1 MDLKTRIEA
10 ARAAKQKAEAA
21 ITETDVAEIADRA
34 ELAQIEADQRA
45 AEKKARGLD
54 LARREDDARAK
65 LGPKVLLRAL
75 DLEESTPGAGT
86 FILRT
91 PSMPAWDAFR
101 KGIGDTAADHGL
113 VYRSF
118 AIACV
123 YDFGGGTDITGNTS
137 ATGAALAD
145 VLRELPAVAMTIA
158 NVGGELAGLADTRKK
173 SGG

>member
-21 ITETDVAEIADRA
+21 ITEGDAKEIAERA
-34 ELAQIEADQRA
+34 ELAQLDAERA
-45 AEKKARGLD
+45 SAEKKARGLD

-65 LGPKVLLRAL
+65 LGSKVLLRAL

-86 FILRT
+86 YILRT
-91 PSMPAWDAFR
+91 PAMPAWDAFR
-101 KGIGDTAADHGL
+101 KGIGDAGADHGL

-123 YDFGGGTDITGNTS
+123 HDFNGGTDITGNTS
-137 ATGAALAD
+137 ATGAAFAD
-145 VLRELPAVAMTIA
+145 VLREFPAVAMTIA